1 MTAIA
6 VLIMETGELTLE
18 RLIEVAQGEFEKYLE
33 ALKFRDIGKG
43 NDAIKSFRSLLD
55 AAANEIDFDGIWD
68 NPVIEYPGKTFC
80 FTGVFDYGSRKKC
93 ETAVM
98 ERGGVIDKVN
108 LSLDYL
114 IVGSDTNKSWAHQ
127 NYGRKIERAIEI
139 KHKSGDRPYIIHES
153 DWIKSL
159 L

>member
-1 MTAIA
+1 MTVPSI
-6 VLIMETGELTLE
+6 E

-127 NYGRKIERAIEI
+127 RHWYRLARSYKRCNTRGSTNQANLE
-139 KHKSGDRPYIIHES
+139 
-153 DWIKSL
+153 
-159 L
+159 